1 MTPYIVVDAAVAGAW
16 LFAEVY
22 SSHASAMLKAIEQ
35 RRVIALAPDRFE
47 EELLRI
53 CQKKLRPPPVDAGL
67 RPADSFGR
75 FLDLMTA
82 PIPIYL
88 LPSQELHE
96 RACDM
101 AASTPGLTTHDALY
115 LALAERWGAELWT
128 TDAVLAGAGVSAV
141 YRNVHDLRTESF
153 PH

>member
-1 MTPYIVVDAAVAGAW
+1 MTPYIVVDASVAGAW
-16 LFAEVY
+16 LFAEV
-22 SSHASAMLKAIEQ
+22 HSARAQAVLDAISN
-35 RRVIALAPDRFE
+35 RRVVALAPDRFE

-53 CQKKLRPPPVDAGL
+53 CQKKLRPPPVDIGL
-67 RPADSFGR
+67 APVDSFGR

-82 PIPIYL
+82 PIPMYL

-96 RACDM
+96 RAWQM
-101 AASTPGLTTHDALY
+101 AVRTQGLTTHDALY

-128 TDAVLAGAGVSAV
+128 TDYDLSGPRAAAA
-141 YRNVHDLRTESF
+141 YRDVHDLRTAPF